1 MLPNGTQEARSSPV
15 PKDSRLKL
23 KPVPKPSNCR
33 KKKEKRRQL
42 QQEANIHKVDI
53 QTLTRAGLKALQ
65 AGQTQEA
72 LGSFQKA
79 FLLASKVPSTR
90 DSPVLR
96 ACAFNLGAAYV
107 ETGDPATGLELL
119 LRARPEGKSKGWC
132 RGDQCFNV
140 ALAYHAL
147 GELTQALDW
156 YRRALG
162 HYQPQ
167 GIHGETQAKMGACY
181 QALGWPEQAAYSL
194 QEASRAYAHA
204 GQLWD
209 AALARLAAVRC
220 MLSSGQHGLREVLQA
235 LEESRKLAD
244 ADRSTD
250 QGLLGPLYNDLG
262 MGYFQLQVFPLA
274 AEVFLQALAL
284 CRQPAEQATV
294 LQNLGMT
301 YNVLGNYQE
310 AQEFHRKAADLHG
323 SVGQRLEQGRSF
335 GGLAFSLSQLGD
347 HRAALESYL
356 HALQAAQDTGDTKG
370 QWQACEGLGAA
381 AVRLGQHDQALKY
394 YKQALAQCQ
403 DEPGSVRE
411 RLVAK
416 LADAMRT
423 FLAQERLA
431 QAHILT
437 SAPGRLQAKW
447 KASLVA
453 RTSARVQSSAGDT
466 QDSSWEDDE
475 PEQGHEEKETEGL
488 VNMTASVDREWRGW
502 EEHAPPG
509 VRTLVS
515 LSPSPTHA
523 CHPPPGS
530 QVAFHIPAC
539 PSPPSPSQVCVSP
552 PVLFSFPNTLNL
564 EHRVCGVPAPCQAL
578 CQALIL
584 IRLSQRPCYL
594 VSRLESLTCSFQICA
609 WTSTP
614 LSPPLL
620 PLPHCAVLVMKRSG
634 MNVPNP
640 LHPGLVCS
648 GGLRPNGVE
657 HPVITAPNQLQVN
670 RPSTWTKEALKRSPQ
685 RTCTHSGFCTVM

>member
-1 MLPNGTQEARSSPV
+1 MLTPLFSGINPRSSPV
-15 PKDSRLKL
+15 PKDSHPKL
-23 KPVPKPSNCR
+23 EPVPKPSNCR
-33 KKKEKRRQL
+33 KKKEKRNRL
-42 QQEANIHKVDI
+42 QQEADI
-53 QTLTRAGLKALQ
+53 QTLTRAGLRALQ

-72 LGSFQKA
+72 LRSFQKA

-119 LRARPEGKSKGWC
+119 LRARPRGKCKGWC

-167 GIHGETQAKMGACY
+167 GDHGEAQAKMGACY
-181 QALGWPEQAAYSL
+181 QALGWPKQAAYSL

-209 AALARLAAVRC
+209 AALAQVAAVRC
-220 MLSSGQHGLREVLQA
+220 MLSSGQHGLSDVLQG

-244 ADRSTD
+244 ADQSTD
-250 QGLLGPLYNDLG
+250 RRLLGPLYNDLG
-262 MGYFQLQVFPLA
+262 MGYFQLQLFPLA
-274 AEVFLQALAL
+274 VEAFLQALPL
-284 CRQPAEQATV
+284 CGQPTEQATV

-310 AQEFHRKAADLHG
+310 AQEFHQKAANLHG

-347 HRAALESYL
+347 HRAASDSYL
-356 HALQAAQDTGDTKG
+356 HALQAAQDTGDMKG

-381 AVRLGQHDQALKY
+381 AARLGQHDQALKY
-394 YKQALAQCQ
+394 YKQALVQCRH
-403 DEPGSVRE
+403 EPGSVRE

-416 LADAMRT
+416 LADAMRK

-431 QAHILT
+431 QAHILP

-453 RTSARVQSSAGDT
+453 RTSARVQSSTGDA

-475 PEQGHEEKETEGL
+475 PEQAHEEKETEGL
-488 VNMTASVDREWRGW
+488 VNMTASVGPQRQDRLGAAV
-502 EEHAPPG
+502 H
-509 VRTLVS
+509 
-515 LSPSPTHA
+515 
-523 CHPPPGS
+523 
-530 QVAFHIPAC
+530 
-539 PSPPSPSQVCVSP
+539 
-552 PVLFSFPNTLNL
+552 
-564 EHRVCGVPAPCQAL
+564 
-578 CQALIL
+578 
-584 IRLSQRPCYL
+584 
-594 VSRLESLTCSFQICA
+594 
-609 WTSTP
+609 
-614 LSPPLL
+614 L
-620 PLPHCAVLVMKRSG
+620 P
-634 MNVPNP
+634 
-640 LHPGLVCS
+640 S
-648 GGLRPNGVE
+648 GGLSPNGVE
-657 HPVITAPNQLQVN
+657 HPAITAPHQLQVN
-670 RPSTWTKEALKRSPQ
+670 RPSTWTKEALGRNPQ
-685 RTCTHSGFCTVM
+685 RMCTHSGFCAIL